1 MMRGVCM
8 SPIENEWTYLVG
20 SATVQLSRQG
30 LEPIYSGARDVT
42 QISQVSVPE
51 DAGKCPHDLTQLS
64 QVSVPGDAGKCPHDL
79 T

>member
-1 MMRGVCM
+1 MMLGVCM

-42 QISQVSVPE
+42 
-51 DAGKCPHDLTQLS
+51 KLS
-64 QVSVPGDAGKCPHDL
+64 QLSVPGDAGKCPHDL
-79 T
+79 KHSSPR